1 MKKLMTLLALSLALF
16 AQDAIQN
23 AELIV
28 EKEKDE
34 LRQKFL
40 LKVDKDE
47 AVSDTLT
54 MVAQGSG
61 KKEELITLYD
71 NGTHG
76 DEVAGDGIFT
86 GVSYAPPGTKR
97 RFFLRGLSG
106 GQTDAV
112 FFEAVLFRW

>member
-1 MKKLMTLLALSLALF
+1 MKKALLILVSAVLLLGQEAVK
-16 AQDAIQN
+16 N

-28 EKEKDE
+28 EKEKEE

-40 LKVDKDE
+40 LKVDRKE
-47 AVSDTLT
+47 TETEPLTL
-54 MVAQGSG
+54 VAKGE
-61 KKEELITLYD
+61 KEELIPLYD

-86 GVSYAPPGTKR
+86 GVSYVKPGSKR
-97 RFFLRGLSG
+97 RFFLRGLAG